1 MFVCS
6 LKAFNQWGIS
16 VSLLKKVLLVALVPA
31 LVLSGN
37 LATAADVP
45 GEQFVIGN
53 PPTNDRYT
61 GINFSDDQ
69 ATRNTYSSLEAF
81 TANGTDRSSQM
92 LTRATCSKMGAPGCG
107 DEKYFQYN
115 AQLGM
120 CNEKVTSDCVTKV
133 FAKDESGNEIVGKYV
148 EDFPGPGEFSYEG
161 NPAIN
166 LPTGVSTFIVDFPS
180 IPHAGGTQYLMVVW
194 LQGSRG
200 FNESKF
206 KIENFNSGIYA
217 VSKKSGRF
225 SVTKPETIVRPDF
238 RLGGRQA
245 SQGGFNMDQSQS
257 RRASCA
263 QTSTTV
269 CLVPWSLPS
278 NVTFGYTLKL
288 HEGIAGWLHGRI
300 SDAQAE
306 ITSASDGD
314 QLLTIQGK
322 PTTVPG
328 IYAWFK
334 KDAYP
339 TPLQNYYSTVDRN
352 NENASGLG
360 WPSLDGKIN
369 NGPDG
374 LPYSIMKENFGY
386 EEGGFKEV
394 LAWIASLSDKA
405 TYQQSVWTVR
415 SMQSG
420 QFANCVN
427 GTNSLSGIVTTNSTM
442 YIGNPPTFDKESQSL
457 DYKVVSP
464 HYLPNGEEFKGSYDL
479 VIKSDVA
486 RCIYGFSSAPVSAKI
501 TILSADGTTQ
511 VATTT
516 FNERNGWMYLVA
528 RGFTFSSPTVRV
540 KLTQEAAPSATPA
553 PTPSAMKAPTSK
565 KATITCVKGKT
576 SKKVTAVKPACPSG
590 WKKK

>member
-1 MFVCS
+1 MR
-6 LKAFNQWGIS
+6 I
-16 VSLLKKVLLVALVPA
+16 LKKAVIA
-31 LVLSGN
+31 LVLPIALLGGSISF
-37 LATAADVP
+37 AADVP

-61 GINFSDDQ
+61 GINLSDDQ
-69 ATRNTYSSLEAF
+69 FSRNTFSSLEAF
-81 TANGTDRSSQM
+81 TADGTSENSRM
-92 LTRATCSKMGAPGCG
+92 LTRTTCKKLGATGCES
-107 DEKYFQYN
+107 EKYFQYN

-120 CNEKVTSDCVTKV
+120 CSGTVTSDCVTKV
-133 FAKDESGNEIVGKYV
+133 FARDASGKETIGTYV

-161 NPAIN
+161 NPSLN
-166 LPTGVSTFIVDFPS
+166 LPTGTSTFIVDFPE
-180 IPHAGGTQYLMVVW
+180 IPHAGGTQYLVVVW
-194 LQGSRG
+194 LQGARG

-206 KIENFNSGIYA
+206 HIENFNSGIFA
-217 VSKKSGRF
+217 VSKKEGRY
-225 SVTKPETIVRPDF
+225 SITKPETIVRPDF
-238 RLGGRQA
+238 TVRGRSY
-245 SQGGFNMDQSQS
+245 SQGGFNEDQSSS

-263 QTSTTV
+263 QTSKTI
-269 CLVPWSLPS
+269 CLLPWTLLADVS
-278 NVTFGYTLKL
+278 FGYTLKL

-300 SDAQAE
+300 ADAQAD
-306 ITSASDGD
+306 ISSASDGD

-322 PTTVPG
+322 PTVVPG
-328 IYAWFK
+328 IYAWFPKDNYPAPLK
-334 KDAYP
+334 K
-339 TPLQNYYSTVDRN
+339 YYAGVDKN

-360 WPSLDGKIN
+360 WGSLDGKIN

-386 EEGGFKEV
+386 DEGGFKEV

-405 TYQQSVWTVR
+405 TYAQTVWTVH

-420 QFANCVN
+420 QFANCVKGN
-427 GTNSLSGIVTTNSTM
+427 KSLSGIVTTNSTM
-442 YIGNPPTFDKESQSL
+442 YIGNPPTFDQESQSL

-464 HYLPNGEEFKGSYDL
+464 HYLPSGEEFKGSYDL

-501 TILSADGTTQ
+501 SILSADGTTQ

-540 KLTQEAAPSATPA
+540 KLMQEEVKPAAVVKS
-553 PTPSAMKAPTSK
+553 
-565 KATITCVKGKT
+565 TITCVKGKST
-576 SKKVTAVKPACPSG
+576 KKVSAVKPACPSG

>member
-1 MFVCS
+1 MN
-6 LKAFNQWGIS
+6 FN
-16 VSLLKKVLLVALVPA
+16 KKLLVVALLPA

-37 LATAADVP
+37 LASAADLP

-61 GINFSDDQ
+61 GINLSDDQ

-81 TANGTDRSSQM
+81 TANGTDRNSQM
-92 LTRATCSKMGAPGCG
+92 LTRATCAKIGAPSCG

-115 AQLGM
+115 AQLSM
-120 CNEKVTSDCVTKV
+120 CNEKVSSDCVTKV
-133 FAKDESGNEIVGKYV
+133 FAKDESGNEIIGKYV

-166 LPTGVSTFIVDFPS
+166 LPAGTSTFIVDFPT
-180 IPHAGGTQYLMVVW
+180 IPHAGGTQYLVVVW
-194 LQGSRG
+194 LQGYRG
-200 FNESKF
+200 FGESKF
-206 KIENFNSGIYA
+206 KIENFNSGIFA
-217 VSKKSGRF
+217 VSKKAGRY

-238 RLGGRQA
+238 RLGGRQS
-245 SQGGFNMDQSQS
+245 SQGGFNLDQSAS

-263 QTSTTV
+263 QTSPTI
-269 CLVPWSLPS
+269 CLLPWSLPS

-288 HEGIAGWLHGRI
+288 HEGISGWLHGRI

-306 ITSASDGD
+306 ISSASDGD

-334 KDAYP
+334 KDSYP
-339 TPLQNYYSTVDRN
+339 EALKNYYASVDKN

-360 WPSLDGKIN
+360 WPSLDGRIN

-386 EEGGFKEV
+386 DEGGFKEV
-394 LAWIASLSDKA
+394 LAWISSLSDKA
-405 TYQQSVWTVR
+405 TYVQNVWTVR

-420 QFANCVN
+420 QFEKCMKGSA
-427 GTNSLSGIVTTNSTM
+427 SLSGIVSTNSTM

-464 HYLPNGEEFKGSYDL
+464 HFLPNGEEFKGSYDL

-486 RCIYGFSSAPVSAKI
+486 RCIYGFSNAPVSAKI
-501 TILSADGTTQ
+501 SILSADGSTQ

-516 FNERNGWMYLVA
+516 FTERDGWMHLIA

-540 KLTQEAAPSATPA
+540 KLMQEQAPA
-553 PTPSAMKAPTSK
+553 PTPSPSPSVTSGSAQAK
-565 KATITCVKGKT
+565 RISITCIKGKT
-576 SKKVTAVKPACPSG
+576 SKKVSAVNPACPSG

>member
-1 MFVCS
+1 MDF
-6 LKAFNQWGIS
+6 
-16 VSLLKKVLLVALVPA
+16 LKKALIIALIPA

-37 LATAADVP
+37 FASAADVP

-61 GINFSDDQ
+61 GINLSDDQ
-69 ATRNTYSSLEAF
+69 ATRNTYSALEAF
-81 TANGTDRSSQM
+81 TADGTDRGSHM
-92 LTRATCSKMGAPGCG
+92 LTRTPCKKVGAVGCG
-107 DEKYFQYN
+107 DEKYFQYS
-115 AQLGM
+115 AQLTM
-120 CNEKVTSDCVTKV
+120 CNEKIISDCVTRV
-133 FAKDESGNEIVGKYV
+133 FAKDEAGNEIVGKYV
-148 EDFPGPGEFSYEG
+148 EDFPGTSEFSYEG

-166 LPTGVSTFIVDFPS
+166 LPTGASTFIVDFPT
-180 IPHAGGTQYLMVVW
+180 IPHAGGTQYLVVVW
-194 LQGSRG
+194 LQGYRG

-206 KIENFNSGIYA
+206 RIEHFNSAIFA
-217 VSKKSGRF
+217 VTKVQGRY

-238 RLGGRQA
+238 RLAGRQA
-245 SQGGFNMDQSQS
+245 SQGGFNMDQSSS

-269 CLVPWSLPS
+269 CLLPWTLPA

-300 SDAQAE
+300 SEAQSV
-306 ITSASDGD
+306 ITTASDGD

-328 IYAWFK
+328 IYAWFP
-334 KDAYP
+334 KDSYP
-339 TPLQNYYSTVDRN
+339 EPLRKFYATVDKN

-386 EEGGFKEV
+386 DEGGFKEV
-394 LAWIASLSDKA
+394 LAWISSLSDKA
-405 TYQQSVWTVR
+405 TYVQNVWTVR

-420 QFANCVN
+420 QFENCMK
-427 GTNSLSGIVTTNSTM
+427 GSTSLSGIVSTNSTM

-464 HYLPNGEEFKGSYDL
+464 HYLPSGEEFKGSYDL
-479 VIKSDVA
+479 VIKSEVA
-486 RCIYGFSSAPVSAKI
+486 RCIYGFSNAPVSAKI
-501 TILSADGTTQ
+501 SILSSDGTTQ

-516 FNERNGWMYLVA
+516 FNERDGWMHLVA

-540 KLTQEAAPSATPA
+540 KLTQESAPSPAATLA
-553 PTPSAMKAPTSK
+553 PEAK
-565 KATITCVKGKT
+565 KVTITCVKGKT
-576 SKKVTAVKPACPSG
+576 SKRLTAIKPACPSG

>member
-1 MFVCS
+1 MR
-6 LKAFNQWGIS
+6 I
-16 VSLLKKVLLVALVPA
+16 LKKAVIA
-31 LVLSGN
+31 LVLPIALLGGSISF
-37 LATAADVP
+37 AADIP

-61 GINFSDDQ
+61 GINLADDQ
-69 ATRNTYSSLEAF
+69 FSRNTYSSLEAF

-92 LTRATCSKMGAPGCG
+92 LTRTTCKKLGDAGCG
-107 DEKYFQYN
+107 NEKYFQYN

-120 CNEKVTSDCVTKV
+120 CSSNVTSDCVTKV
-133 FAKDESGNEIVGKYV
+133 FARTDSGEEVVGKYV
-148 EDFPGPGEFSYEG
+148 EDFPGPGEFSYQG
-161 NPAIN
+161 NPALN
-166 LPTGVSTFIVDFPS
+166 LPSGTSTFIVDFPQ
-180 IPHAGGTQYLMVVW
+180 IPHAGGSQYLVVVW

-200 FNESKF
+200 FNQQKF
-206 KIENFNSGIYA
+206 EIENFNSGIFA
-217 VSKKSGRF
+217 VSKKDGRY

-245 SQGGFNMDQSQS
+245 SQGGFNMDQSES

-263 QTSTTV
+263 QTSPTV
-269 CLVPWSLPS
+269 CLLPWALPS
-278 NVTFGYTLKL
+278 NISFGYTLKL

-300 SDAQAE
+300 SDAQAD
-306 ITSASDGD
+306 ISSASDGD

-322 PTTVPG
+322 PTVVPG
-328 IYAWFK
+328 IYAWFPKDNYPAPLK
-334 KDAYP
+334 K
-339 TPLQNYYSTVDRN
+339 YYAGVDKN

-360 WPSLDGKIN
+360 WQSLDGKIN

-386 EEGGFKEV
+386 DEGGFKEV

-405 TYQQSVWTVR
+405 TYAQTVWTVH

-420 QFANCVN
+420 QFANCVKGN
-427 GTNSLSGIVTTNSTM
+427 KSLSGIVTTNSTM
-442 YIGNPPTFDKESQSL
+442 YIGNPPTFDQESQSL

-464 HYLPNGEEFKGSYDL
+464 HYLPSGEEFKGSYDL

-486 RCIYGFSSAPVSAKI
+486 RCIYGFSNAPVSAKI
-501 TILSADGTTQ
+501 SILSSDGTTQ

-516 FNERNGWMYLVA
+516 FNERNGWMHLVA

-540 KLTQEAAPSATPA
+540 KLTQEG
-553 PTPSAMKAPTSK
+553 SK
-565 KATITCVKGKT
+565 PVVAQIQKKTTITCVKGKST
-576 SKKVTAVKPACPSG
+576 KKVSAVKPACPFG
-590 WKKK
+590 WKKR

>member
-1 MFVCS
+1 MKVKF
-6 LKAFNQWGIS
+6 LQR
-16 VSLLKKVLLVALVPA
+16 VSIIALIPA

-37 LATAADVP
+37 FANATDVP

-53 PPTNDRYT
+53 PLTNDRYT
-61 GINFSDDQ
+61 GINLSDDQ
-69 ATRNTYSSLEAF
+69 ATRNTYSALEAF
-81 TANGTDRSSQM
+81 TAAGTSRDSRM
-92 LTRATCSKMGAPGCG
+92 LTRITCKKMGDAGCG

-115 AQLGM
+115 AQLSM
-120 CNEKVTSDCVTKV
+120 CNSKVQSDCVTKV
-133 FAKDESGNEIVGKYV
+133 FARDTAGNEIIGKYV
-148 EDFPGPGEFSYEG
+148 EDFPGSGEFSYQG
-161 NPAIN
+161 NPSMN
-166 LPTGVSTFIVDFPS
+166 LPTGTSTFIVDFPEL
-180 IPHAGGTQYLMVVW
+180 PHAGGTQYLVVVW
-194 LQGSRG
+194 LQGARG

-206 KIENFNSGIYA
+206 HIENFNSGIFA
-217 VSKKSGRF
+217 VSKKDGRY

-238 RLGGRQA
+238 VVAGRQA
-245 SQGGFNMDQSQS
+245 TQGGFNMDQSES

-269 CLVPWSLPS
+269 CLLPWALPS

-300 SDAQAE
+300 SDAQAD
-306 ITSASDGD
+306 ISTAPDGD
-314 QLLTIQGK
+314 QLLSIEGKATI
-322 PTTVPG
+322 VPG

-334 KDAYP
+334 KDNYP
-339 TPLQNYYSTVDRN
+339 APLTKFYSTVDKN

-386 EEGGFKEV
+386 EEGGFAEV

-405 TYQQSVWTVR
+405 TYSQSVWTVH

-420 QFANCVN
+420 QFANCVK
-427 GTNSLSGIVTTNSTM
+427 GTKSLSGIVTTNSTM
-442 YIGNPPTFDKESQSL
+442 YIGNPPIFDQESQSL

-486 RCIYGFSSAPVSAKI
+486 RCIYGFSNAPVSAKI
-501 TILSADGTTQ
+501 SILSADGTTQ

-516 FNERNGWMYLVA
+516 FNEKNGWMHLVA

-540 KLTQEAAPSATPA
+540 KLTQESTAAPTV
-553 PTPSAMKAPTSK
+553 K
-565 KATITCVKGKT
+565 KSTITCVKGKT
-576 SKKVTAVKPACPSG
+576 AKKVSAVKPACPSG